1 MLILGLKLSQ
11 GLDVVEKARI
21 DWIDLHN
28 LLYYLPTMKC
38 VNKMPAIVPMRVT
51 NGDIVANITYWGAL
65 GWL

>member
-38 VNKMPAIVPMRVT
+38 VDEMPAIVSMRAA
-51 NGDIVANITYWGAL
+51 NGDIVANITYRGVL